1 MSVMLIVFLIFFERR
16 SIEMTIRYASRLL
29 REIRDEWHKP
39 IRSKRLMESVVKV
52 SAYQRWAFDEIYIF
66 MISHPSGDP
75 IIAVQDLVDLAD
87 EAASNAKTNDVSLIF
102 STLCDISVEALDVF
116 RLMEVNDM

>member
-1 MSVMLIVFLIFFERR
+1 
-16 SIEMTIRYASRLL
+16 MTIRYASRLL

-75 IIAVQDLVDLAD
+75 IIAIQDLVDLAD
-87 EAASNAKTNDVSLIF
+87 EAASNAKTNDVNLIF
-102 STLCDISVEALDVF
+102 STLCDISVEVLDVF